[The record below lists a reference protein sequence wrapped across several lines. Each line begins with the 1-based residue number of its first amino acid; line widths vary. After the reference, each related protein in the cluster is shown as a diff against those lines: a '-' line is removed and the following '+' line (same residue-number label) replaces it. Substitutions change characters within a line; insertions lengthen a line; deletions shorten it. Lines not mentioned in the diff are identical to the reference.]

1 MTYVDIHVT
10 VELHYGEK
18 KKTTM
23 VENIKYRYATDV
35 AVKNAM
41 NQTKFCYMPWHAIT
55 LTANGDIKPCC
66 QFSNKGRL
74 PNTEHETIMENFNSE
89 RMQDLRKQFLKGE
102 QPSACNSCWER
113 EDLVG
118 QSRRLWFN
126 KKFMKSDAAFI
137 NGDIPDTYK
146 VPEPKLYQAD
156 INLSNVCNLKC
167 RMCGSWASNS
177 WFEEELALAKIDKR
191 YEKNSNPV
199 PLQQYGLEDLRNMLP
214 HLKDVK
220 RIDFKGGE
228 PMMAKHHN
236 QFLQWLIDE
245 DMTDIELFYTTN
257 GTVQN
262 PKILNLLSHFKR
274 VSICFSIEGTGD
286 LYRYIRGGKYQI
298 EDFEKTLAVYDKL
311 ENVQIMFNVTLQN
324 YNIFNL
330 PELHMY
336 LHNLEDKY
344 NRVSANSSFT
354 TICNKPA
361 YLSPLNIPD
370 HLRDE
375 AIKNLSLFSDFD
387 KLVESMKNRKFDPEL
402 WEVFINFTNDLD
414 KMRSDSVAEAVP
426 ELKEYF

>member
-1 MTYVDIHVT
+1 
-10 VELHYGEK
+10 
-18 KKTTM
+18 
-23 VENIKYRYATDV
+23 
-35 AVKNAM
+35 
-41 NQTKFCYMPWHAIT
+41 MPWHAIT
-55 LTANGDIKPCC
+55 LSANGDIKPCC

-74 PNTEHETIMENFNSE
+74 PNTEHDTIMENFNSE
-89 RMQDLRKQFLKGE
+89 RMQDLRKDFLKGI

-137 NGDIPDTYK
+137 NGETPDTYN
-146 VPEPKLYQAD
+146 VPNPKFYQAD

-177 WFEEELALAKIDKR
+177 WFEEEIALAKIDKR
-191 YEKNSNPV
+191 YEKNERAV

-245 DMTDIELFYTTN
+245 DMTNIELFYTTN

-262 PKILNLLSHFKR
+262 PKILNLLKQFKR
-274 VSICFSIEGTGD
+274 VSICFSIEGTGK
-286 LYRYIRGGKYQI
+286 LYSYIRGGKYNI
-298 EDFEKTLAVYDKL
+298 EQLEETLAEYSKL

-324 YNIFNL
+324 YNVFNL
-330 PELHMY
+330 PELHNF
-336 LHNLEDKY
+336 LNELEDKY
-344 NRVSANSSFT
+344 PRVSANNSFT
-354 TICNKPA
+354 TICNQPA
-361 YLSPLNIPD
+361 YLSPMNLPD
-370 HLRDE
+370 NLRDQAVE
-375 AIKNLSLFSDFD
+375 RLSIYDDFK
-387 KLVESMKNRKFDPEL
+387 KLVKSMNKRTFNEEQWDI
-402 WEVFINFTNDLD
+402 FINYTKDLD
-414 KMRSDSVAEAVP
+414 KLRGDNVVEAVP
-426 ELKEYF
+426 ELKEYFVC